1 MSESD
6 AGRLAALLPQV
17 LDAVAAASTAILE
30 VYATAHEVEYK
41 ADDSPLTRADR
52 AAHDILAA
60 RLAAITPQVPMLS
73 EEHEAGHARAVR
85 GHWREYWLVDP
96 LDGTKE
102 FISRNGEFTVNVAL
116 IRDHR
121 PVLGVVAA
129 PALELTYYAAGG
141 VGAFRREQGGG
152 AESIHTRPAAD
163 PLVVVGSRS
172 HRGDSLDAVLAKL
185 GPHELRPMGSALKFC
200 LVAEGAAD
208 FYPRLGPTSEWDT
221 AAAQAVLEIAG
232 GAVTTLDGASL
243 RYNERDTLLNPHFMA
258 YGDRSRRWAELF

>member
-1 MSESD
+1 MTESD
-6 AGRLAALLPQV
+6 AARLAALLPPV
-17 LDAVAAASTAILE
+17 LEAVAAAGTAILE
-30 VYATAHEVEYK
+30 VYATVHEVEYK

-60 RLAAITPQVPMLS
+60 RLAAITPGLPVLS

-85 GHWREYWLVDP
+85 GQWREYWLVDP

-116 IRDHR
+116 VRDHR

-129 PALELTYYAAGG
+129 PALGLTYYAAEG
-141 VGAFRREQGGG
+141 VGAFRREDAGEPEPIQV
-152 AESIHTRPAAD
+152 RPAAD

-172 HRGDSLDAVLAKL
+172 HRGNSLDGVLAKL

-221 AAAQAVLEIAG
+221 AAAQAVVEMAG
-232 GAVTTLDGASL
+232 GAVTTLDGAPL

-258 YGDRSRRWAELF
+258 FGDRGRRWPELF

>member
-1 MSESD
+1 MTESD

-17 LDAVAAASTAILE
+17 LGAVAAAGTAILE
-30 VYATAHEVEYK
+30 VYTSAHGVEYK

-52 AAHDILAA
+52 AAHDILAT
-60 RLAAITPQVPMLS
+60 RLAAISPQLPVLS
-73 EEHEAGHARAVR
+73 EEHEAGHAQVVR

-116 IRDHR
+116 VRDHR

-129 PALELTYYAAGG
+129 PALGLTYYAAQG
-141 VGAFRREQGGG
+141 VGAFRRADGGLP
-152 AESIHTRPAAD
+152 EVIRVRPAVD

-172 HRGDSLDAVLAKL
+172 HRGDSLDGVLAKL
-185 GPHELRPMGSALKFC
+185 GAHELRPMGSALKFC

-221 AAAQAVLEIAG
+221 AAAQAVLEVAG
-232 GAVTTLDGASL
+232 GAVTTLDGQPL
-243 RYNERDTLLNPHFMA
+243 RYNERDTLLNPHFVA
-258 YGDRSRRWAELF
+258 YGDRGRRWSELF